1 MEEKIAV
8 IGAVLDNPR
17 ETQNEF
23 NDIVAEYR
31 NLVRGRIGIPLLD
44 KGISAIALIVIGS
57 LDEIN
62 SLTGKLGKI
71 DGVNVKHL
79 FPKRKF
85 KKEISI

>member
-71 DGVNVKHL
+71 DGVNVKTSIS
-79 FPKRKF
+79 

>member
-71 DGVNVKHL
+71 DGVNVKTSIS
-79 FPKRKF
+79 
-85 KKEISI
+85 KKEI

>member
-1 MEEKIAV
+1 MEEKISV

-71 DGVNVKHL
+71 DGVNVKTSIS
-79 FPKRKF
+79 
-85 KKEISI
+85 KKEI